1 MNNIAIN
8 MDIAKNCIPYI
19 QSTPSLVITESIKKR
34 MNDIIAVT
42 PIAISENK
50 YRLKIFVDFLIGN
63 TPYNLLKLLLSVI
76 AKTIFSIKTMKVNVT
91 IILIPGSTTTP
102 RIIGIKIKEKI
113 NFLKGFMA

>member
-1 MNNIAIN
+1 
-8 MDIAKNCIPYI
+8 YI